1 MNKNDLNKLINLY
14 DKKDMR
20 ESFAYDEIELIR
32 GAKII
37 DDQKTMQYLLTIH
50 EDMLTKMSEKELSYM
65 YDALVQYKKDYVDRS
80 NDKTNEIDIF
90 MDSVKDRLET
100 LSKISKTEHISEIIP
115 GESKNSKEEDS
126 FNL

>member
-1 MNKNDLNKLINLY
+1 
-14 DKKDMR
+14 
-20 ESFAYDEIELIR
+20 
-32 GAKII
+32 
-37 DDQKTMQYLLTIH
+37 MQHLLTIH

-90 MDSVKDRLET
+90 RDSVKNRLDT
-100 LSKISKTEHISEIIP
+100 LSKTEHISEIIP